1 MSMNVND
8 CEAGGDVEE
17 GIEIEGVSLTWLTR
31 MKLPFDGEM
40 DANLTERLM
49 LGVKLAGIISDGRRL
64 ALRSDS
70 INSFVAIVF
79 L

>member
-1 MSMNVND
+1 MNVND

-40 DANLTERLM
+40 DAYLTERLM
-49 LGVKLAGIISDGRRL
+49 LGVKLAGIIFDGRRL